1 METGLAPIVAAT
13 PNLALCSSNVLIGGQ
28 MHFLKG
34 TDPGDREKGRRH
46 SAVLTVRSW
55 LTGRSHL
62 PRDLVA
68 ALHRLIPE
76 LARDGK
82 ADGPPPGDDA

>member
-1 METGLAPIVAAT
+1 
-13 PNLALCSSNVLIGGQ
+13 

-34 TDPGDREKGRRH
+34 TDPGDRERGHRH

-68 ALHRLIPE
+68 ALNSLIPE

-82 ADGPPPGDDA
+82 ADSAPHEDDT

>member
-1 METGLAPIVAAT
+1 
-13 PNLALCSSNVLIGGQ
+13 

-34 TDPGDREKGRRH
+34 TDPGDRKKGHRH

-62 PRDLVA
+62 PRDLVV
-68 ALHRLIPE
+68 ALHQLIPE
-76 LARDGK
+76 LARNGE
-82 ADGPPPGDDA
+82 ADSPTSREDT